1 MAMTVLPVEYF
12 YTTVDD
18 KPCRAFELLARLAAE
33 DINLLAFSA
42 IPFGQDHVELTIFP
56 ARGTNLQAFITRQ
69 GLTATGPQHA
79 LLVQGDDHL
88 GALAKIHKSLC
99 DAGVQVYASSGV
111 TDGRGHYGYV
121 IYVKEADHV
130 AAMGAL
136 SNLGG

>member
-33 DINLLAFSA
+33 DVNLLAFSA

-56 ARGTNLQAFITRQ
+56 ERVASLQAFIERE

-79 LLVQGDDHL
+79 LLIQGDDHL
-88 GALAKIHKSLC
+88 GALARIHQKLC
-99 DAGVQVYASSGV
+99 DAGVQIYASSGV
-111 TDGRGHYGYV
+111 TDGRGRYGYV
-121 IYVKEADHV
+121 MYTKEADHL
-130 AAMGAL
+130 AAAKAL
-136 SNLGG
+136 SNLG